1 MEVAKKNSSELAMM
15 LQNIR
20 DNTDEIQKTLSDLKL
35 KVQKIEETGQ
45 QDPEDM
51 DEIQRKQ
58 LNYKET
64 RRDKR

>member
-1 MEVAKKNSSELAMM
+1 MM

-20 DNTDEIQKTLSDLKL
+20 DNTDEIQTTLSDLKL